1 MMDFKDYYQIL
12 GIPRDASQEVIKGA
26 YRRLARKYHPDVS
39 KEEGAEQR
47 FKDVGEAYEVLKD
60 PEKRAA
66 YDNLAQGHH
75 AGQEFQPPPDW
86 AADFRF
92 SGGGY
97 THVGDFSEFFETLF
111 GRTGQE
117 AQGGWREVRL
127 RGEDHQARIE
137 ITLDDAFHGTPRAI
151 SLTVPVIDDHGRL
164 THKQRD
170 LHVKIPRGVTEG
182 QRIRLAGQGAPGVG
196 GGPTG
201 DLYLEVVFAP
211 HPLFRAEKRDIHVVL
226 PITPW
231 EAALGRTVTVPT
243 LGGKVDLK
251 IPAGSQS
258 GRRLRL
264 KGRGL
269 PGKPPGDQYVTLSII
284 TPPAKSQAA
293 RELYEQMERELPI
306 NPREKI
312 RV

>member
-66 YDNLAQGHH
+66 YDNLAQGHR
-75 AGQEFQPPPDW
+75 AGQEFEPPPDW

-92 SGGGY
+92 RGGGY

-164 THKQRD
+164 THKPRD

-243 LGGKVDLK
+243 LGGKVDLQ

-293 RELYEQMERELPI
+293 RDLYEQMERELPI
-306 NPREKI
+306 NPREKM